1 MFDCKNEEEKSDF
14 RFSTKFGSLNLLLSL
29 TEIMLHEL
37 GFDVAK
43 EPAEKDCDK
52 LFFTRTELGG

>member
-14 RFSTKFGSLNLLLSL
+14 RLSTKFGSLNLLLSL
-29 TEIMLHEL
+29 TEIMLHGL

-52 LFFTRTELGG
+52 